1 MCVSCVQ
8 QRVGVVGYGHLGKY
22 LVEKIL
28 QDDAA
33 KEKLEIAFVW
43 NRTASKISED
53 GLVPPELICHD
64 LDDFERFGA
73 DIIAEVSH
81 PSISVKYGPRFVRAA
96 NFFVGSPTAFADTA
110 YETEMRKV
118 ADEPNGHGV
127 YVPAGALWGA
137 QDIQKMAQRGSIA
150 ELTITMAK
158 HPSSLKVE
166 GYLQERLAQIPADS
180 QEETVIYDGSVRD
193 LCPLA
198 PNNVNTMACAAM
210 AAHTL
215 GFDKVRGR
223 LVADPRIQAHIIT
236 IDVTSPA
243 GADGQAFKVSTVRF
257 NPAAAGAVTGNATY
271 ASFLSSLLLAY
282 GRGDGVHF
290 C

>member
-1 MCVSCVQ
+1 MKAHTKH
-8 QRVGVVGYGHLGKY
+8 RVGVVGYGHLGQY
-22 LVEKIL
+22 LVHKIL
-28 QDDAA
+28 QDEAV
-33 KEKLEIAFVW
+33 KEKLELAFVW
-43 NRTASKISED
+43 NRTTSKVSDD
-53 GLVPPELICHD
+53 GLVPRELICTD

-81 PSISVKYGPRFVRAA
+81 PSISVKYGPRFARSA
-96 NFFVGSPTAFADTA
+96 NFFVGSPTAFADA
-110 YETEMRKV
+110 KYEAEMRRA
-118 ADEPNGHGV
+118 ADEPNGFGI

-137 QDIQKMAQRGSIA
+137 QDIQKMAQQGSIA

-158 HPSSLKVE
+158 HPSSLKLE
-166 GYLQERLAQIPADS
+166 GCLKERLAHVSHDAK
-180 QEETVIYDGSVRD
+180 EETVIYEGSVRE

-210 AAHTL
+210 AAHSL

-243 GADGQAFKVSTVRF
+243 GSDGQAFKVSTVRF

-271 ASFLSSLLLAY
+271 ASFLSSLLLAH
-282 GRGDGVHF
+282 GRGGGIHF